1 MKGHSCIDGL
11 RSEERS
17 WWVNDAK
24 GIPLVRV
31 CKRCKKVKLSR
42 YRPEIL
48 SGYDQSDVSESIEE
62 DE

>member
-31 CKRCKKVKLSR
+31 CKSCGQYIGHGSL
-42 YRPEIL
+42 
-48 SGYDQSDVSESIEE
+48 
-62 DE
+62 